1 MRRYITIVLI
11 FVFTAVLSLYL
22 YYQQIKPED
31 AFNVAGF
38 PQEIAGW
45 KAEDIA
51 LEEKV
56 YEILETRNLLLREYK
71 KEGEP
76 GIVLYIIYSD
86 KNRKSSHPPE
96 ICLAGGGIDITSKK
110 TEDLKIDTGQGSLN
124 LKVNYLVAEN
134 ASSRELMLYWFKA
147 GKTFTANY
155 LSQQF
160 KIMLSQLQGKSSG
173 GAMLRLSTR
182 ISKDE
187 TEAKQRLTRFISE
200 ILPVIVKTIP

>member
-1 MRRYITIVLI
+1 MKRYLLIILI
-11 FVFTAVLSLYL
+11 FSATAALSLYL

-38 PQEIAGW
+38 PIEIAGW
-45 KAEDIA
+45 KGKDIP

-56 YEILETRNLLLREYK
+56 YEILETRNLLFREYK
-71 KEGEP
+71 KETEP

-110 TEDLKIDTGQGSLN
+110 SEELKINLGAEKLD
-124 LKVNYLVAEN
+124 LKVNYLIAEN
-134 ASSRELMLYWFKA
+134 SNSRELMLYWFKA

-155 LSQQF
+155 LNQQF

-173 GAMLRLSTR
+173 GAMIRLSTR

-187 TEAKQRLTRFISE
+187 AEAKERLTRFISE
-200 ILPVIVKTIP
+200 ILPVIIKTIP

>member
-1 MRRYITIVLI
+1 MKRYISVIII
-11 FVFTAVLSLYL
+11 FAATAALSLFL

-31 AFNVAGF
+31 AVNISNF

-45 KAEDIA
+45 KGKDIP

-56 YEILETRNLLLREYK
+56 YEILETRNLLFREYK

-110 TEDLKIDTGQGSLN
+110 SEELKINLGAEEFG
-124 LKVNYLVAEN
+124 LKVNYLIAEN
-134 ASSRELMLYWFKA
+134 SNSRELMLYWFKA

-155 LSQQF
+155 LNQQF

-173 GAMLRLSTR
+173 GAMLRLSTL
-182 ISKDE
+182 IIKDE
-187 TEAKQRLTRFISE
+187 AEAKEQLVKFISA
-200 ILPVIVKTIP
+200 ILPVVIKTIP